1 MTSTALASATGL
13 VVLSLL
19 VVVQGS
25 FEDNSLS
32 GRPNARVCGK
42 SPLREADGTQQPD
55 KGTCSKTQL
64 GEIPSTEHMTST
76 LILKPQN
83 GATLKAGESFEVV
96 IKLIDLETGFF
107 SDPDNEY
114 YAFSQQLNND
124 GVIKGHSHIVI
135 QKLRSK
141 DSPPDA
147 TDFEFFKGLNQADG
161 GDGKLF
167 QTVDG
172 LSPGKYR
179 LCTMASSFAHSSL
192 IMPVAQRGPQDDCIR
207 FNVKS

>member
-1 MTSTALASATGL
+1 MKSTALAAAGL
-13 VVLSLL
+13 LVLSLIIG
-19 VVVQGS
+19 VHAD
-25 FEDNSLS
+25 FEDDSLS
-32 GRPNARVCGK
+32 GKPSGRVCGK
-42 SPLREADGTQQPD
+42 SPLREADGTQQQD
-55 KGTCSKTQL
+55 RGTCSKTQL
-64 GEIPSTEHMTST
+64 GEIPSTKHMTST

-83 GATLKAGESFEVV
+83 GATLKAGKSFEVV

-124 GVIKGHSHIVI
+124 GVVKGHSHIVI

-141 DSPPDA
+141 ESPPDA
-147 TDFEFFKGLNQADG
+147 TDFEFFKGLNQADE

-172 LSPGKYR
+172 LSRGKYR

-207 FNVKS
+207 FSVK